1 MLKFVHSVQAKS
13 MQTFDN
19 GNTGLQLN
27 DLDFE
32 DDPSLDVLWY
42 TNDPYPYSKEK
53 LTESGQMTII

>member
-1 MLKFVHSVQAKS
+1 

-32 DDPSLDVLWY
+32 DDPSLDASMIY
-42 TNDPYPYSKEK
+42 
-53 LTESGQMTII
+53 Q